1 MPEIKHHID
10 PFGSADLVITCD
22 ERDPAAAGASHKYEV
37 HRGGGK
43 QVHGARVAE
52 INFQHGPRGA
62 DGYLSGCNHAAILA
76 ILVDRYEALQEG
88 PHACEANARALA
100 HVRDALDIER
110 SRAAERKA
118 RGVLG
123 VAKS

>member
-1 MPEIKHHID
+1 MTEIKHHID
-10 PFGSADLVITCD
+10 PFGSSDLVIACD
-22 ERDPAAAGASHKYEV
+22 ERDPAAAGASHQYAVFDSE
-37 HRGGGK
+37 GN
-43 QVHGARVAE
+43 E
-52 INFQHGPRGA
+52 IAHVNFQHGPRGP
-62 DGYLSGCNHAAILA
+62 GGKLTGCNHAVLLAILA
-76 ILVDRYEALQEG
+76 DRYEGLQEG